1 MTYEELKKE
10 TYDFEPS
17 DFWYWFLQ
25 TEEMDRDTKVDIIN
39 WFTEEQ
45 LENGSIVNYMKQR
58 GVIQ

>member
-17 DFWYWFLQ
+17 YFWYWFLQ